1 MSFLRERVRAV
12 LQTFDSLSRQKGFVE
27 KEELL
32 TVLSGKVDADEAE
45 EIIDK
50 LLQEGLVCSPSRRP
64 RKNITHQLSLPLGPQ
79 TRILKQICVRFCR
92 FVD

>member
-50 LLQEGLVCSPSRRP
+50 LLQEGLVCSPRP
-64 RKNITHQLSLPLGPQ
+64 GVLERT
-79 TRILKQICVRFCR
+79 
-92 FVD
+92 